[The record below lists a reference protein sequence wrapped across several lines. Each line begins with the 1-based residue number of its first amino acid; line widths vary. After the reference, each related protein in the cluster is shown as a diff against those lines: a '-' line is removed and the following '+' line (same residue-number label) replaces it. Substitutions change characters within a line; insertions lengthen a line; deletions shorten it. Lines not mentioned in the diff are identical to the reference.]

1 MAHSVEVNITGHP
14 LSREEN
20 GIVFVVNDGEG
31 KFGELT
37 ISKGGVRW
45 RPRGKHQPHFMTWA
59 AFDKSM
65 REEWTLPP
73 KRQQE
78 NARLLPVL
86 P

>member
-1 MAHSVEVNITGHP
+1 MALLVEVNITGHP

-20 GIVFVVNDGEG
+20 GIVFIVNDSEG

-37 ISKGGVRW
+37 ISSHGGAMLRMGGGVRW

-65 REEWTLPP
+65 HE
-73 KRQQE
+73 
-78 NARLLPVL
+78 ARKD
-86 P
+86 

>member
-1 MAHSVEVNITGHP
+1 MAHSVEVNITSHP

-20 GIVFVVNDGEG
+20 GIVFVVADDEG

-45 RPRGKHQPHFMTWA
+45 RPREQAPA
-59 AFDKSM
+59 ALHDLG
-65 REEWTLPP
+65 RVRPVD
-73 KRQQE
+73 
-78 NARLLPVL
+78 ARGAQGLRVRTPS